1 MQVALLRAMAAFD
14 KGMTFAKK
22 ETIEEAKDRL
32 DYLSSRHSLCARNNN
47 KQRFKFCCSTSR
59 MFKTFASTST
69 DVAGDS
75 LRGSGTAGGAEN
87 DDGDDDD
94 DDEEHQ
100 CRFYASLR
108 YRPASDHWVVV
119 SSCTQHACPFEINCQ
134 TRQEMLGLSIGDSQL
149 MRIAPGCPSATAS

>member
-94 DDEEHQ
+94 DDEELLRSINAASTRRFGTARPLTTGWS
-100 CRFYASLR
+100 CR
-108 YRPASDHWVVV
+108 
-119 SSCTQHACPFEINCQ
+119 HAPS
-134 TRQEMLGLSIGDSQL
+134 TRAHSRSTARRGKKCS
-149 MRIAPGCPSATAS
+149 GCPSATAS